1 MNSSLHSSGAGSIK
15 STKLHLPLE
24 QLTAMLRREGFSI
37 KPDDYIELLKV
48 VEKFGSEDIA
58 ALKTKL
64 CPLIATSE
72 IEQSKFYHVFD
83 EYVRINLQPGDDVN
97 GEIPDKPLW
106 KKILPWLIPFTALLT
121 AMLFLASNAPVIE
134 PNFSITIRDAAGN
147 SYSGAI
153 PGDSLL
159 VDASS
164 SFANQKNPDTQ
175 AVSIRWNF
183 GKGWS
188 NFNQLN
194 AGILVKEEGI
204 VPIVLEIASGKNRKS
219 VRTDTQFV
227 KVCASVPMSIVAD
240 GEEAPALG
248 GSLRLR
254 PTYRG
259 KNQNLAGAWFVNGE
273 NKERGNSFQLSFNS
287 PGNYSVKFV
296 PGENK
301 TDSFCYPPIETNFTI
316 ADTSYAAQLSVLPSG
331 NSIAKTSTQYK
342 FNQWWLLA
350 LSALVVAS
358 LAIIIARHRKARK
371 KLLAVAAM
379 PTDINKGSGKKL
391 DPPYEVPFENRDLQ
405 YVVRDRE
412 MNLFFRSMRSKTED
426 DFQALNVPKT
436 IKSVIQSGG
445 VPALVFTN
453 KLKYQE
459 YLLLV
464 DQSNVKSQQLK
475 LFEYLCK
482 VLADENVTIEKFY
495 YNNFNLFKN
504 DQYPN
509 GISLQRLCELYK
521 THTLVI
527 FGNAWQLLYPA
538 YPVLDKEIFSVL
550 QEWEYKAIL
559 TPVAYKDWGLKE
571 TLLKKS
577 LVLLPAD
584 PEGQVRL
591 MQAIKERQIQHDKYL
606 SSFESFYEPSAY
618 DLYSIK
624 DIKEYLGD
632 ETLFQWL
639 CATCVYPRLRWEIV
653 IEMGKL
659 ICGRYGHETKFNYA
673 NLLKLVRIPWMAEGS
688 FPEKTRLELMKQL
701 TVENEVAAREK
712 ILEMLRYA
720 GIYFGDQHFFSEEK
734 KMQQLTNEFV
744 LFASNKEKYARYRHS
759 EQAFKNRWQQQK
771 IYDGPLRVYLEKSGE
786 GQWHT
791 PIEQDGQNPGLREYF
806 NTGEKKAIRRVNKAY
821 NLFYGALAILL
832 LTLGIVNKNRILNSS
847 FAQNIRLSVADSSS
861 KKLIYLILSVDSCV
875 GNINSYLAGA
885 RGRLDLNESS
895 IDLAFDNSGF
905 APLNLTTAQLNL
917 PSNSFTLQADSNVNI
932 RLTNL
937 PLAYDTVR
945 LLLSG
950 ICSTPATK
958 SPLYIRYN
966 NNNSLPLVNQIIQSL
981 SGQYQISAEFSSFDG
996 ASRLVYY
1003 NREKENE
1010 YFGLAKFI
1018 GQQTGITLGTQYI
1031 EENRTPPAVPI
1042 VLLDFASLDCN
1053 PVGTG
1058 NLPPA
1063 LNEIWGAAGNNR
1075 LININ
1080 LQRGIIWYSTGSNST
1095 YGTYRIAEVC
1105 RYSSGTYKIITQAN
1119 NAYKAF
1125 FIRNI
1130 QSQSL
1135 ELSVCQNLLSTKQAV
1150 DELGETAC
1158 DSYNRMSPYYET
1170 NDQYIYLPVNNGP
1183 LATQEIKKLMEI
1195 ERQMNSP
1202 SNLNVQTAKEDQVAL
1217 ITIFENREYVDR
1229 SNADAIDRYF
1239 DNYKINHSYT
1249 RGSLMNQQGDNPF
1262 ARNYITVM
1270 IDKVAV
1276 DPCSITFQS
1285 IADAIKQADKVCRL
1299 DISNKKLESLPK
1311 ELAEFK
1317 SLQYIDVRNNFLSA
1331 RDSISLYRLFP
1342 NARILFYPQQKTPE
1356 PPVSWTFLRRIDID
1370 RKRQIDKDAEAFLK
1384 TVAAEMRQNYDAR
1397 LKLVAYYDSQRDD
1410 KKNAELLL
1418 GEFQN
1423 LLVSRYDFKAF
1434 SNRIETEINPIRKA
1448 NNPVK
1453 TNFIGSPQQKA
1464 PGRNTDYIEIYGLNI
1479 NLNTGTKK

>member
-1 MNSSLHSSGAGSIK
+1 LNSSPHSSDGSSVK
-15 STKLHLPLE
+15 HPNLHLPLE
-24 QLTAMLRREGFSI
+24 QLTSMLRREGFSI

-72 IEQSKFYHVFD
+72 EEQAKFYHVFD
-83 EYVRINLQPGDDVN
+83 EYVRINLQPGNDTSA
-97 GEIPDKPLW
+97 EIPGKPLW
-106 KKILPWLIPFTALLT
+106 KKILPWLIPFTALL
-121 AMLFLASNAPVIE
+121 AAILFFASNVPVIE
-134 PNFSITIRDAAGN
+134 PNFTITIRDAAGN
-147 SYSGAI
+147 SYRGAI

-159 VDASS
+159 LDAST
-164 SFANQKNPDTQ
+164 SFANQKEPDTQ
-175 AVSIRWNF
+175 AVTIRWNF

-188 NFNQLN
+188 HLNQLN
-194 AGILVKEEGI
+194 PGILLQEEGM
-204 VPIVLEIASGKNRKS
+204 VPIVLEIASGTNKKRLK
-219 VRTDTQFV
+219 RDTQFV
-227 KVCASVPMSIVAD
+227 KVCASDATGIVTD
-240 GEEAPALG
+240 GTDAPVLG
-248 GSLRLR
+248 GSLRLKAA
-254 PTYRG
+254 YRG
-259 KNQNLAGAWFVNGE
+259 SNQNISGAWFVNGE
-273 NKERGNSFQLSFNS
+273 NKLKGNILPLTFKS
-287 PGNYSVKFV
+287 PGNYMVEFV
-296 PGENK
+296 PDANK
-301 TDSFCYPPIETNFTI
+301 TDSLCYPPIETSFTV
-316 ADTSYAAQLSVLPSG
+316 ADTLHGAQLSVSPSG
-331 NSIAKTSTQYK
+331 SFARAATQYK
-342 FNQWWLLA
+342 FNRWWLLV

-358 LAIIIARHRKARK
+358 LAIVIVQHRKARK
-371 KLLAVAAM
+371 KLLAVAAI
-379 PTDINKGSGKKL
+379 PTDINRGSGKKL

-445 VPALVFTN
+445 VPSLVFTN

-459 YLLLV
+459 YLLLI
-464 DQSNVKSQQLK
+464 DQSNIKSQQLK
-475 LFEYLCK
+475 LFEYLCN
-482 VLADENVTIEKFY
+482 VLADENVTVEKFY
-495 YNNFNLFKN
+495 YNNFDVFKN
-504 DQYPN
+504 QQYPN

-527 FGNAWQLLYPA
+527 FGNAWQLIYPA
-538 YPVLDKEIFSVL
+538 YPVLDKEIVTVL

-559 TPVAYKDWGLKE
+559 TPIAYKDWGLKE

-577 LVLLPAD
+577 FVLLPAD

-639 CATCVYPRLRWEIV
+639 CATCIYPRLRWEIL

-659 ICGRYGHETKFNYA
+659 ICGRQQQDSKFNYA
-673 NLLKLVRIPWMAEGS
+673 SLLKLVRIPWMAEGS
-688 FPEKTRLELMKQL
+688 FPEKTRLDLLKQL
-701 TVENEVAAREK
+701 SVENEVAAREK

-720 GIYFGDQHFFSEEK
+720 DIYFGDQHFFSDEK
-734 KMQQLTNEFV
+734 KLQQLTNEFV
-744 LFASNKEKYARYRHS
+744 LFASNKEKYPQYRHS
-759 EQAFKNRWQQQK
+759 EQLFKNRWQQQK

-791 PIEQDGQNPGLREYF
+791 PIQQDGQNPGLREYF
-806 NTGEKKAIRRVNKAY
+806 NTGEKKAVGQVNKAY
-821 NLFYGALAILL
+821 NLFYGALAVLL
-832 LTLGIVNKNRILNSS
+832 LTLGLINKDKFLNSS
-847 FAQNIRLSVADSSS
+847 FAQNIRLSIADSSS
-861 KKLIYLILSVDSCV
+861 KKLTYLILSVDSCV

-885 RGRLDLNESS
+885 RGRLDLNGSS
-895 IDLAFDNSGF
+895 IDLSFDNNGF
-905 APLNLTTAQLNL
+905 VPLNLTTAQLNL
-917 PSNSFTLQADSNVNI
+917 PSNSFTLRADSNVNI

-937 PLAYDTVR
+937 PLGYDTVR

-950 ICSTPATK
+950 ICSPAPAAK

-966 NNNSLPLVNQIIQSL
+966 NNNSLPVVNQLIQSL
-981 SGQYQISAEFSSFDG
+981 SDQYQVTAEFSSFDG

-1003 NREKENE
+1003 NLEKENE
-1010 YFGLAKFI
+1010 YLGLAKLI
-1018 GQQTGITLGTQYI
+1018 GQQTGITLETQYI

-1042 VLLDFASLDCN
+1042 VLLNFASLDCN
-1053 PVGTG
+1053 PVATG
-1058 NLPPA
+1058 NLPQA
-1063 LNEIWGAAGNNR
+1063 LNEIWSAAGNNL

-1080 LQRGIIWYSTGSNST
+1080 LQRAIIWYSTGSNST
-1095 YGTYRIAEVC
+1095 YGTYRIVQVC

-1135 ELSVCQNLLSTKQAV
+1135 ELSVCQNLLSTREAV
-1150 DELGETAC
+1150 DELGETSC

-1170 NDQYIYLPVNNGP
+1170 NDKYIFLPVNNGP
-1183 LATQEIKKLMEI
+1183 LATQEAAKLREI
-1195 ERQMNSP
+1195 ARQMNSP
-1202 SNLNVQTAKEDQVAL
+1202 SNLNVQSAKEEPVAR
-1217 ITIFENREYVDR
+1217 ITIFENRDYVDR
-1229 SNADAIDRYF
+1229 SNADAIDRYL

-1249 RGSLMNQQGDNPF
+1249 RGSLMTQQGDNPF
-1262 ARNYITVM
+1262 ARNYITLT
-1270 IDKVAV
+1270 IDKVEV

-1285 IADAIKQADKVCRL
+1285 IADAMKQVDKVCRL
-1299 DISNKKLESLPK
+1299 DISNQKLESLPK

-1342 NARILFYPQQKTPE
+1342 NARILFYPQQKIPE
-1356 PPVSWTFLRRIDID
+1356 PPANWTFLKRIELDAKGRIDNSSIGY
-1370 RKRQIDKDAEAFLK
+1370 LK
-1384 TVAAEMRQNYDAR
+1384 TLVTEMQQNRDAR
-1397 LKLVAYYDSQRDD
+1397 LKLVAYYNSQRED
-1410 KKNAELLL
+1410 KKNASLLL
-1418 GEFQN
+1418 DEFQT
-1423 LLVSRYDFKAF
+1423 LLLNRYGFRPY
-1434 SNRIETEINPIRKA
+1434 SNRIETEINPVKQA
-1448 NNPVK
+1448 DNPARA
-1453 TNFIGSPQQKA
+1453 NFISPPQQKNPSA
-1464 PGRNTDYIEIYGLNI
+1464 DTRYIDIYGLNI
-1479 NLNTGTKK
+1479 GYATSK